1 MKISTRGQYS
11 LEALLC
17 LATATEDKPYSI
29 HTIAEKTHISDGYLE
44 QLFIPL
50 KKAGFVTGS
59 RGVQGGYRLAKAP
72 QEITAYQVLN
82 LMETTLHS
90 IPCLNGGECSKF
102 EICESRT
109 VWEDVET
116 SIESVI
122 HAITLADLVSI
133 FRNIQGE
140 SAA

>member
-17 LATATEDKPYSI
+17 LATATSEKPYSI
-29 HTIAEKTHISDGYLE
+29 HTIAEKTHISEGYLE

-50 KKAGFVTGS
+50 KKAGIVTGS
-59 RGVQGGYRLAKAP
+59 RGVQGGYRLAKDP
-72 QEITAYQVLN
+72 KEISAYQVLD
-82 LMETTLHS
+82 LMETTLRS
-90 IPCLNGGECSKF
+90 IPCLNGGECSKS
-102 EICESRT
+102 EICESRA

-122 HAITLADLVSI
+122 HSVTLADLASI
-133 FRNIQGE
+133 YRSAQGE